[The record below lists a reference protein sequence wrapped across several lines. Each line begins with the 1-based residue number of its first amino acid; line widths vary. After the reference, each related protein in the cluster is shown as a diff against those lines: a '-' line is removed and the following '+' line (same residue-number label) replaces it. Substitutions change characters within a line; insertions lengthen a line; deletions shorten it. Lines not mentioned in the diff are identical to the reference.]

1 MAARWTIGVDFG
13 GTNIKCGLVSDRGRV
28 AHSVSLPTQTCARPR
43 AFVDGIA
50 RTVERLAHV
59 VGVRTTQLRG
69 VGVGAPGLIDCRQGV
84 VHSLVNVSGWRDV
97 PLAGLLSRRLGV
109 RVAVDNDV
117 NLVALG
123 EWRFGAGRGARDLV
137 CVTLGTGV
145 GGGLIID
152 GELYRG
158 ISGAAGE
165 LGHMVIDARGPR
177 CGCGRRGCFEALVG
191 TAAIL
196 RLGRR
201 AVMGSPQLRA
211 LVRKAH
217 GRLMPRL
224 IGRAARAGD
233 PAAQRVWV
241 EIGRR
246 LGIGLASVV
255 NVLNPERIVIGGGVS
270 HNWTSFYPTLIKTLR
285 AEAMDVPGRAVRV
298 VRTALGDHA
307 GIIGAAVL
315 VWNAAPR
322 RSR

>member
-1 MAARWTIGVDFG
+1 MAHWTVGVDFG

-28 AHSVSLPTQTCARPR
+28 AHSVSLSTRACAHPR
-43 AFVDGIA
+43 AFVDGVGQA
-50 RTVERLAHV
+50 VERLARGA
-59 VGVRTTQLRG
+59 GVRTTQLRG
-69 VGVGAPGLIDCRQGV
+69 IGVGAPGLIDRRRGV
-84 VHSLVNVSGWRDV
+84 VHSLVNVSGWHDV
-97 PLAGLLSRRLGV
+97 PLAARLSRRLGA

-123 EWRFGAGRGARDLV
+123 EWRFGAGRGARHLV

-145 GGGLIID
+145 GGGLVMD

-158 ISGAAGE
+158 ASGAAGE

-177 CGCGRRGCFEALVG
+177 CGCGRRGCFEAMVG

-201 AVMGSPQLRA
+201 AMTNSPALRA
-211 LVRKAH
+211 LVREAH

-233 PAAQRVWV
+233 PAARSVWA

-246 LGIGLASVV
+246 LGIGLANLV

-270 HNWTSFYPTLIKTLR
+270 NNWSSFYPALVKTLR

-315 VWNAAPR
+315 VWNATEHH
-322 RSR
+322 

>member
-1 MAARWTIGVDFG
+1 MRHWTVGVDFG

-28 AHSVSLPTQTCARPR
+28 AHLVSLPTHTCAHPR
-43 AFVDGIA
+43 AFIA
-50 RTVERLAHV
+50 GVGRTVERLARDA
-59 VGVRTTQLRG
+59 GVRTASLRG
-69 VGVGAPGLIDCRQGV
+69 VGVGAPGLIDCRRGV

-97 PLAGLLSRRLGV
+97 PLAALLSRRLGV

-137 CVTLGTGV
+137 CITLGTGV
-145 GGGLIID
+145 GGGLVID
-152 GELYRG
+152 GALYRG

-177 CGCGRRGCFEALVG
+177 CHCGRRGCLEALVG

-201 AVMGSPQLRA
+201 AMADSPALRA
-211 LVRKAH
+211 LVREAH

-233 PAAQRVWV
+233 PAARRVWV

-246 LGIGLASVV
+246 LGIGLANLV
-255 NVLNPERIVIGGGVS
+255 NALNPERVVIGGGVS
-270 HNWTSFYPTLIKTLR
+270 NNWTSFSPTLIKTLR
-285 AEAMDVPGRAVRV
+285 AEAMDVPGSAVRV
-298 VRTALGDHA
+298 VRTALGDRA

-315 VWNAAPR
+315 VWEA
-322 RSR
+322 